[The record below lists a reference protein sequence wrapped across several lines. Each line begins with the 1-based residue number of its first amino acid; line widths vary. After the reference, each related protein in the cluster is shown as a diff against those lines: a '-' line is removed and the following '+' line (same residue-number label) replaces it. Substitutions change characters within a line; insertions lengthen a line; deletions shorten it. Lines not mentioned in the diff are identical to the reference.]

1 MPRTGDP
8 IPMASANDL
17 KQGIEATAR
26 RMVFHEP
33 GKTRYGALS
42 GWPATSGHRVRA
54 VEFAAGMI
62 RADML
67 AILSEREVAP
77 SARKLVRLKR
87 NEAVC

>member
-8 IPMASANDL
+8 IPIATAKEL
-17 KQGIEATAR
+17 EQGIEATAR
-26 RMVFHEP
+26 RMVFREP
-33 GKTRYGALS
+33 GKTIWRIAGFAGNFRS
-42 GWPATSGHRVRA
+42 QVRA
-54 VEFAAGMI
+54 DKLAAGMI

-67 AILSEREVAP
+67 ATLPEREVAP